1 MQKIWK
7 IINRI
12 SGKKVP
18 KWGNQKKFIAIHYLG
33 VDGQNYELADDG
45 TGAHFTVYWDGTIYQ
60 RCDLGAIVWA
70 VGTGGYYTQKHPEAR
85 NNNTISIEMCPH
97 CDGNDQDPNDPK
109 WWFTEETQEATV
121 WLVKKLMQEL
131 NIPEQ
136 NVLRHFDIVSKV
148 CPAPYVA
155 NNKYRGSWTWEE
167 FKNKVRG
174 YEIKWYRVRK
184 SWEDKDSQLG
194 AYESLDNAKA
204 KCPYGYFVFDSE
216 GNKVYEP
223 PKLTSHTNSYFNG
236 MSETE
241 RAQAALEIIRETD
254 HSGILYSVTCA
265 QWILESGYGKTKLAT
280 EAENY
285 FGMKSNLS
293 SNTWTSVWDGKSEIE
308 IKTQEDPGNGNYY
321 WITAKFRKYP
331 DMEHSILDHAGYLL
345 GAEKSKGVKR
355 YAGLTDCTDYKKA
368 IQLIKDGGYATD
380 TKYVSK
386 ICDIIERFNLN
397 RYDNQVGE
405 PEQVKPVNDD
415 GSVVET
421 SSKPAEP
428 SVVKWYRVRKAW
440 LDSVSQLG
448 AYEFLENA
456 IVKANEN
463 PGYKVF
469 DEFGNIVYDPT
480 PSGGYPFLIRVEI
493 DNLRIRK
500 QPSLHAEIVGFIT
513 PGIYTIVSERQA
525 DDYTWGELKSG
536 VGWIAL
542 DYVTRLAST

>member
-1 MQKIWK
+1 MQKVWK
-7 IINRI
+7 IVNRI
-12 SGKKVP
+12 SGKGVP
-18 KWGNQKKFIAIHYLG
+18 KWGNQKKYIAIHYLG

-60 RCDLGAIVWA
+60 RCDLNAIVWA
-70 VGTGGYYTQKHPEAR
+70 VGTAGYYIQKHPDAR
-85 NNNTISIEMCPH
+85 NYNTISIEMCPH
-97 CDGNDQDPNDPK
+97 CDGNSLDPNDPK
-109 WWFTEETQEATV
+109 WWFTQETQEATV
-121 WLVKKLMQEL
+121 FLVKKLMQDL
-131 NIPEQ
+131 DIPEQ

-184 SWEDKDSQLG
+184 SWDDADSQLG
-194 AYESLDNAKA
+194 AYEILDNAKV
-204 KCPYGYFVFDSE
+204 KCPYGYFVFDSD

-223 PKLTSHTNSYFNG
+223 PKLNTHTNSYFDG
-236 MSETE
+236 MTESE
-241 RAQAALEIIRETD
+241 RAAAALEIIKDTD
-254 HSGILYSVTCA
+254 KSGILWSVTAA

-285 FGMKSNLS
+285 FGMKCNLS
-293 SNTWTSVWDGKSEIE
+293 SNSWTSVWDGKSKLTIN
-308 IKTQEDPGNGNYY
+308 TQEDPGNGNYY
-321 WITAKFRKYP
+321 TIKADFRAYP

-355 YAGLTDCTDYKKA
+355 YAGLTECKDYKKA

-386 ICDIIERFNLN
+386 ICNIIERFNLN
-397 RYDNQVGE
+397 RYDNLKEDAKPTTETPSE
-405 PEQVKPVNDD
+405 PEKPTPVI
-415 GSVVET
+415 
-421 SSKPAEP
+421 
-428 SVVKWYRVRKAW
+428 KWYRVRKAW

-448 AYEFLENA
+448 AYEYLENA
-456 IVKANEN
+456 MIKANEN

-469 DEFGNIVYDPT
+469 DEFGNVVYDPT
-480 PSGGYPFLIRVEI
+480 PSGGFPFLVRVEI

-500 QPSLHAEIVGFIT
+500 SPSLKSDIVGIIT
-513 PGIYTIVSERQA
+513 PGIYTIVSEREA
-525 DDYTWGELKSG
+525 DDHVWGELKSG

-542 DYVTRLAST
+542 EYVTRLASK

>member
-1 MQKIWK
+1 MAYK

-12 SGKKVP
+12 SGKYVP
-18 KWGNQKKFIAIHYLG
+18 KWGNQKKFIAVHYLG
-33 VDGQNYELADDG
+33 VDGQNYEIAENG

-60 RCDLGAIVWA
+60 RCDLNAILWA
-70 VGTGGYYTQKHPEAR
+70 VGPAGMYVQKHPEAR

-97 CDGNDQDPNDPK
+97 CDGNSQDPNDPK
-109 WWFTEETQEATV
+109 WWFTEETQKATV
-121 WLVKKLMQEL
+121 WLVQHLMQEL
-131 NIPEQ
+131 DISIE

-155 NNKYRGSWTWEE
+155 NNRYRGSWTWDE

-174 YEIKWYRVRK
+174 YEPKWYRVRK
-184 SWEDKDSQLG
+184 SWEDADSQLG
-194 AYESLDNAKA
+194 AFEVLENAIA
-204 KCPYGYFVFDSE
+204 KCPYGYFVYDSE
-216 GNKVYEP
+216 GKVVYEP
-223 PKLTSHTNSYFNG
+223 PKVDTHTNSFFNG

-241 RAQAALEIIRETD
+241 RANAALEIIKACD
-254 HSGILYSVTCA
+254 KSGILWSVITA

-280 EAENY
+280 QAENY
-285 FGMKSNLS
+285 FGMKCNLS
-293 SNTWTSVWDGKSEIE
+293 SNTWTSVWDGKSK
-308 IKTQEDPGNGNYY
+308 IKINTQEDPGNGNYY
-321 WITAKFRKYP
+321 WIKADFRKYP

-355 YAGLTDCTDYKKA
+355 YAGLTDCKDYKKA

-386 ICDIIERFNLN
+386 ICNIIERFNLN
-397 RYDNQVGE
+397 RYDNLVGSSPE
-405 PEQVKPVNDD
+405 PVTTPVQEPV
-415 GSVVET
+415 STPER
-421 SSKPAEP
+421 P

-448 AYEFLENA
+448 AYEILENA

-469 DEFGNIVYDPT
+469 DENGTILYDPIG
-480 PSGGYPFLIRVEI
+480 SGVYPYLVRVETTM
-493 DNLRIRK
+493 LRIRK
-500 QPSLHAEIVGFIT
+500 QPSLKAEWVGFIT
-513 PGIYTIVSERQA
+513 PGIYTIVSERSA
-525 DDYTWGELKSG
+525 DGYTWGELKSG

-542 DYVTRLAST
+542 EYVTKLAQQ